1 MIEIIPG
8 LPAHVAA
15 FNATGKVTEND
26 YINTIE
32 PLCARIVKEFGTI
45 SYLLVINT
53 SLGNYTP
60 GAWIKDALLGF
71 KYLSKWN
78 RLAIVSNKKGIKEF
92 TDIFGNL
99 IPPKTK
105 GFMMEELA
113 EAKRWVSETMS
124 IANPANN

>member
-8 LPAHVAA
+8 LPPHVAS
-15 FNATGKVTEND
+15 FNATGKITEND

-32 PLCARIVKEFGTI
+32 PMCAHIEKEFGKI

-53 SLGNYTP
+53 SLNNYSA

-78 RLAIVSNKKGIKEF
+78 RLAIVSEKKGIKEF
-92 TDIFGNL
+92 TDFFGNF
-99 IPPKTK
+99 IPAKTK
-105 GFMMEELA
+105 GFMMENLG
-113 EAKRWVSETMS
+113 EAKRWVSE
-124 IANPANN
+124 

>member
-1 MIEIIPG
+1 MIEIIPE

-15 FNATGKVTEND
+15 FNAIGKITEND

-32 PLCARIVKEFGTI
+32 PVCAQIEKEFGKI

-53 SLGNYTP
+53 SLSNYTA

-78 RLAIVSNKKGIKEF
+78 KLAIVTRKKGIKEF
-92 TDIFGNL
+92 TDFFGNF
-99 IPPKTK
+99 IPAKTK
-105 GFMMEELA
+105 GFMMEDLEI
-113 EAKRWVSETMS
+113 AKRWVSE
-124 IANPANN
+124 